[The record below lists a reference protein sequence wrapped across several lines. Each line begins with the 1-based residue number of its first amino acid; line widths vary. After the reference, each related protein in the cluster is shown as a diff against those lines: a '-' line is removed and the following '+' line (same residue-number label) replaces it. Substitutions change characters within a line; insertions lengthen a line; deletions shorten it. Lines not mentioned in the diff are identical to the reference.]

1 MLNYKVSNNFVI
13 QIFANLRGEFNMEG
27 KIGKVLIV
35 DDDENICEVIKMYLE
50 NSGYDTKVS
59 YNGKDAQEAYIQYK
73 PDLVLLDVML
83 PNIDGIDVLKWIRK
97 QAETPVIML
106 TAKGE
111 TFDKVL
117 GLELGADDYMV
128 KPFEPKELLARV
140 KAVLRR
146 YNVEND
152 NKEILSFD
160 GLVIDINSYTVVF
173 HGEDI
178 KMPPKEFELLH
189 FLAGNKNRVFT
200 REQLLCEVWGYDY
213 PGDSRTVDVHV
224 KRLREKLPGGENW
237 QLETVWGVGYK
248 FEVK

>member
-1 MLNYKVSNNFVI
+1 
-13 QIFANLRGEFNMEG
+13 MEG
-27 KIGKVLIV
+27 TIGKVLVV
-35 DDDENICEVIKMYLE
+35 DDDKNIGEVLKMYLE
-50 NSGYDTKVS
+50 SSGYTVRVAYD
-59 YNGKDAQEAYIQYK
+59 GRDAQEIFLNYK

-83 PNIDGIDVLKWIRK
+83 PYIDGIDVLKWIRK
-97 QAETPVIML
+97 DHETPVIMI

-117 GLELGADDYMV
+117 GLELGADDYIV
-128 KPFEPKELLARV
+128 KPFEPKELMARV

-146 YNVEND
+146 YTSEVDSKEALAFD
-152 NKEILSFD
+152 NLM
-160 GLVIDINSYTVVF
+160 IDVNSYSVTYKG
-173 HGEDI
+173 HEI
-178 KMPPKEFELLH
+178 KMPPKEFELLYY
-189 FLAGNKNRVFT
+189 LASNKNRVFT

-224 KRLREKLPGGENW
+224 KRLREKIAGGDNW

>member
-1 MLNYKVSNNFVI
+1 MMNWRRI
-13 QIFANLRGEFNMEG
+13 IMDG
-27 KIGKVLIV
+27 KIGKIQIV

-50 NSGYDTKVS
+50 NSGYDTKVC
-59 YNGKDAQEAYIQYK
+59 YNGKAAEEVYLQYK
-73 PDLVLLDVML
+73 PDLVLLDIML

-117 GLELGADDYMV
+117 GLELGADDYIV
-128 KPFEPKELLARV
+128 KPFEPKEMVARV

-152 NKEILSFD
+152 NKEVLTFN
-160 GLVIDINSYTVVF
+160 GLIVDINSYSVVSN
-173 HGEDI
+173 GVEI
-178 KMPPKEFELLH
+178 KMPPKEFELLY

-224 KRLREKLPGGENW
+224 KRLREKLPDGENW
-237 QLETVWGVGYK
+237 KLETVWGVGYK

>member
-1 MLNYKVSNNFVI
+1 MDGTI
-13 QIFANLRGEFNMEG
+13 G
-27 KIGKVLIV
+27 KILVV

-50 NSGYDTKVS
+50 SSGYNVKVA
-59 YNGKDAQEAYIQYK
+59 NDGREAQEAFSNYK

-83 PNIDGIDVLKWIRK
+83 PYIDGIDVLKWIRRDS
-97 QAETPVIML
+97 ETPVIMI

-117 GLELGADDYMV
+117 GLELGADDYIV
-128 KPFEPKELLARV
+128 KPFEPKELMARV

-146 YNVEND
+146 YTSEGDSREALTFD
-152 NKEILSFD
+152 N
-160 GLVIDINSYTVVF
+160 LVIDINSYNVKYN
-173 HGEDI
+173 GQEI

-189 FLAGNKNRVFT
+189 FLASNKNRVFT

-224 KRLREKLPGGENW
+224 KRLREKIAGGDNW
-237 QLETVWGVGYK
+237 QIETVWGVGYK